1 MKETPTRQAER
12 ERAAA
17 RSMLVLGQYEELKR
31 LARGVCRLV
40 PLKGVSL
47 LLTVYDDG
55 RREAGDIDVLV
66 DPPEQAASFA
76 ARLEKAGYRRQFDYL
91 HDDAALAGK
100 QKMAFLARTPLE
112 TDVDVHTAFVSKKFF
127 RHHCGNFNRDALR
140 RCIPSG
146 DAEARM
152 DRVDEWLFLAQHAC
166 FHRFEQEKW
175 LMDLLRILEGFSE
188 EERQTL
194 LERCDF
200 YGFHRVALVACDELK
215 KYSPGSGMARMKRR
229 PDDESTLRQ
238 ARRMLHGPHVR
249 LMRRIIAWMWEIFM
263 IDTKAGRRNACRRFI
278 FPSAAELKAVY
289 RSSSRWLL
297 PLLHVAHTIPAA
309 LAVVAFSLYTRRSG

>member
-31 LARGVCRLV
+31 LAGGVCRLV

-66 DPPEQAASFA
+66 APPAQIATFA

-91 HDDAALAGK
+91 HDDSALAGK

-127 RHHCGNFNRDALR
+127 RYHCGSFNRDALR

-146 DAEARM
+146 DTEARM
-152 DRVDEWLFLAQHAC
+152 DRLDEWMFLAQHAC

-175 LMDLLRILEGFSE
+175 LMDLVCLLDGFTADE
-188 EERQTL
+188 KQTL
-194 LERCDF
+194 SERCDF

-215 KYSPGSGMARMKRR
+215 QYSPDSVLVDIKRR

-238 ARRMLHGPHVR
+238 ARRMLHGAHGR
-249 LMRRIIAWMWEIFM
+249 AMRRIIAWMWEIFM
-263 IDTKAGRRNACRRFI
+263 IDTRPGRRKACRRFI
-278 FPSAAELKAVY
+278 FPSAAELKATY
-289 RSSSRWLL
+289 RCSSRWLM
-297 PLLHVAHTIPAA
+297 PLLHVVHPIPAA
-309 LAVVAFSLYTRRSG
+309 LAVVAFSLYSRRSE